1 MIVGFLWIC
10 SDTLV
15 IEVDFFWQMSLSVG
29 LTLKYNA
36 ALQSS
41 FAMTLTAFILA
52 NSRTT
57 LGIVA
62 VVLQGVSSIYGLASV

>member
-15 IEVDFFWQMSLSVG
+15 IEVDLFWQMSLSEG
-29 LTLKYNA
+29 FALKYNA

-52 NSRTT
+52 NSWTT